1 MKKVLFVLIGIII
14 GAFGTTFLLASNDR
28 KQKCSIIFKGI

>member
-14 GAFGTTFLLASNDR
+14 GAFGTTFLFASNDR
-28 KQKCSIIFKGI
+28 K